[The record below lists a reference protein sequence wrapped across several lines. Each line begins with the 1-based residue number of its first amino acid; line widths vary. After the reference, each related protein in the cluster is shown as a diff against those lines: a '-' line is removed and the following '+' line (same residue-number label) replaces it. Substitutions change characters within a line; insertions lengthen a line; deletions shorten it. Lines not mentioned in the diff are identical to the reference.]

1 MKSTKRSL
9 FLSAMA
15 LLLCTSMLIG
25 TTYAWFTES
34 VSSVNNIITGG
45 NLDVELEWWN
55 ATDKEWQPVTKDTN
69 VFMEDTYWEP
79 GHTEVVYL
87 RVSNK
92 GDLSLK
98 YQLGVNVA
106 DEVHGTN
113 VDGKD
118 FLLSEKIY
126 FDAIETATEVKYENR
141 AEALAAVQVET
152 QIKEGYSTASKLY
165 PAATPAVAGQPSE
178 EYVTLV
184 VYMPETVGNEANHNG
199 IQVPSITLGINL
211 IASQFTWENDSF
223 DEYYDAAAPW
233 AGGIDTTWYD
243 PAETEYTINSAEALA
258 GFAAIVNGTAEPD
271 AVPYGATATTI
282 QDTFEGKTV
291 KLAADLDLNNI
302 PWTPIGTFKYDRDAQ
317 KYADIVA
324 FKGTFNGQGHTIYNL
339 KINTPDVEGA
349 GLFASVEAAT
359 IVNLTMNNVDI
370 VAGSHAGA
378 IVGRAH
384 TYGKLTTITNCHVT
398 GKISILIDWAYAGAI
413 IGKANTL
420 NIAECS
426 VMPTGTGVI
435 TAANRNAVG
444 SLVGWVEQPS
454 NFVNCKAT
462 DMHLT
467 GWANIGGITG
477 YICSGSTIE
486 DCSATNM
493 VLTKTRQDGHPT
505 IGYIAGGYSGQN
517 MTIKNSVAKNIS
529 LNGTAV
535 AVMNADTMYG
545 AEFSGNVNAIGPVVS
560 GIVSDEL
567 VNNLIYVTE
576 VKTVDDLKNALITSG
591 KYVLK
596 ADLSLT
602 EIITIPIGKD
612 VTLYLNGKTITGT
625 DTITDSF
632 GLITNKGNLTINGEG
647 KITLTATTDR
657 DWNAYSSVISN
668 NPGGKLTVNGGTIE
682 HLGGTDMAYG
692 IDNLTNGKNTYAETV
707 INGGTVKST
716 YRAIRMFLNG
726 IEAENILTVNG
737 GIIEGTNKS
746 IWMQDPNANANTGK
760 LTVSKKAS
768 LKGNVYLYVTA
779 DSTEWPVEVDI
790 ATKAL
795 SGESTVVSGNVPAG
809 YVVLNDGTKWYVK
822 SSEVV
827 SENIS
832 DLGTNND
839 VYLKDGEYT
848 MPGVS
853 NSDVT
858 ISGTKDTVI
867 SVSTPAFHGSNV
879 TLNGVTIKANGGYV
893 GIQHVKTVT
902 YNDVT
907 IDGSMMLYGDK
918 VVFNNCTFNL
928 VGDYIWTYG
937 AKEVEF
943 NNCTFNTTGKAI
955 LIYNEGA
962 GASKV
967 TVKGCTFNA
976 TAGAKAGAIA
986 NQNCA
991 AIEIDNFQNNGM
1003 PGTGHTLITEGNTYS
1018 SNFSGEWR
1026 IKNYQI
1032 GDAVTVN
1039 GTEYTQIAVDG
1050 KLMTIDASKNVT
1062 VLG

>member
-1 MKSTKRSL
+1 MKNMKSTKRSL

-34 VSSVNNIITGG
+34 VTSVNNIITGG

-55 ATDKEWQPVTKDTN
+55 ATDKEWQSVTKDTN

-211 IASQFTWENDSF
+211 IATQFTWENDSF

-243 PAETEYTINSAEALA
+243 PAKTEYTINSAEALA

-291 KLAADLDLNNI
+291 KLAADLDLKNI
-302 PWTPIGTFKYDRDAQ
+302 PWTPIGRFVDPAATTTFTH
-317 KYADIVA
+317 A
-324 FKGTFNGQGHTIYNL
+324 FKGTFDGQGHTISNL
-339 KINTPDVEGA
+339 KVTSLGWA
-349 GLFASVEAAT
+349 GLFGIAYHAT
-359 IVNLTMNNVDI
+359 IKNVKVDG
-370 VAGSHAGA
+370 VELNSSRMVGSV
-378 IVGRAH
+378 VGQL
-384 TYGKLTTITNCHVT
+384 YGSIDNCHVSNAKIT
-398 GKISILIDWAYAGAI
+398 VVPNEVSAGKYDNGDKVGGIVGWIGDNNNNRTLTNSSATDVTIKAYRDIGAI
-413 IGKANTL
+413 AGYVAWSTTISGCK
-420 NIAECS
+420 
-426 VMPTGTGVI
+426 
-435 TAANRNAVG
+435 
-444 SLVGWVEQPS
+444 VE
-454 NFVNCKAT
+454 KAT
-462 DMHLT
+462 LVSDQSV
-467 GWANIGGITG
+467 G
-477 YICSGSTIE
+477 Y
-486 DCSATNM
+486 
-493 VLTKTRQDGHPT
+493 
-505 IGYIAGGYSGQN
+505 YGQ
-517 MTIKNSVAKNIS
+517 KDA
-529 LNGTAV
+529 
-535 AVMNADTMYG
+535 
-545 AEFSGNVNAIGPVVS
+545 NVNAIWGRNSESNTGV
-560 GIVSDEL
+560 G
-567 VNNLIYVTE
+567 VNAENNSFADVT
-576 VKTVDDLKNALITSG
+576 TVTKKAVGTAEELKNALEAG
-591 KYVLK
+591 GEWYL
-596 ADLSLT
+596 
-602 EIITIPIGKD
+602 GKD
-612 VTLYLNGKTITGT
+612 IALNEQLPVKNGTEVTLNLNGKTITGT
-625 DTITDSF
+625 DTGTSSF

-726 IEAENILTVNG
+726 IEAQNILTVNG
-737 GIIEGTNKS
+737 GIIEGANKS
-746 IWMQDPNANANTGK
+746 IWMQDPSKNANTGK
-760 LTVSKKAS
+760 LTVSADAT
-768 LKGNVYLYVTA
+768 LKGDAYLSVTA
-779 DSTEWPVEVDI
+779 GSTAWPVEVSI

-795 SGESTVVSGNVPAG
+795 SANSTVLSSNVPAG
-809 YVVLNDGTKWYVK
+809 CVVLNDGAKWYVK
-822 SSEVV
+822 S
-827 SENIS
+827 
-832 DLGTNND
+832 GAT
-839 VYLKDGEYT
+839 
-848 MPGVS
+848 VS
-853 NSDVT
+853 NTITSGDIYLTQDTELPGTSGNTT
-858 ISGTKDTVI
+858 ISGTKDTEITVKG
-867 SVSTPAFHGSNV
+867 TPGGSNV
-879 TLNGVTIKANGGYV
+879 TFNGVTVKGSGYATGV
-893 GIQHVKTVT
+893 NAKTTT

-907 IDGSMMLYGDK
+907 IVGEMCLYGEK
-918 VVFNNCTFNL
+918 VVFNNCTFEL
-928 VGDYIWTYG
+928 AKGQYIWTYG
-937 AKEVEF
+937 AKNVEF
-943 NNCTFNTTGKAI
+943 NNCTFNTAGKAI
-955 LIYNEGA
+955 LVYNEGA

-976 TAGAKAGAIA
+976 TAGDKAGDIA

-991 AIEIDNFQNNGM
+991 AIEINNFQSS
-1003 PGTGHTLITEGNTYS
+1003 GTGVAHEVITEGNTYS

-1026 IKNYQI
+1026 IKKFVAGNAI
-1032 GDAVTVN
+1032 TVN
-1039 GTEYTQIAVDG
+1039 GTAYEQIAVDG
-1050 KLMTIDASKNVT
+1050 KLMDIDASKNVT
-1062 VLG
+1062 VQG